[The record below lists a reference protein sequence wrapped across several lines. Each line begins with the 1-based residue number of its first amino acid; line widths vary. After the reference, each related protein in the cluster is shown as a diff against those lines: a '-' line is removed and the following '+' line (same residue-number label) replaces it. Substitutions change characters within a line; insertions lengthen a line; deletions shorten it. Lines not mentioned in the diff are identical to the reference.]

1 VLSSGQLVKQ
11 RLRLFQ
17 IERVENARAA
27 LLSYGDNPPKN
38 DTTPPLFSVLPL
50 AAVAGRLSHDE
61 NWAFAHL
68 WPSL

>member
-38 DTTPPLFSVLPL
+38 DTTPPIFSVLPL
-50 AAVAGRLSHDE
+50 AAVAGRLSHDD
-61 NWAFAHL
+61 NCAFAHL